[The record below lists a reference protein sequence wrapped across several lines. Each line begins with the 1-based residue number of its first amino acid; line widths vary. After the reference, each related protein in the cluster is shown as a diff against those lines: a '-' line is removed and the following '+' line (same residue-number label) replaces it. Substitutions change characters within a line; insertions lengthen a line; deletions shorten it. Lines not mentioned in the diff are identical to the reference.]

1 MKSLKTKF
9 STIIAS
15 LIIIVIAATAGTLIY
30 QKKVELEADIYRN
43 ARSFAE
49 LTAEHIVSISNQFLP
64 SQSFLFFNR
73 ELTTILK
80 KNPDVEGVKIYNF
93 KGDLLYNFEE
103 EQTKQYSGSTRT
115 ADAEYIP
122 RIKSPNLSLLT
133 KSGQVIYLQ
142 KLDAGEYELVDENGS
157 PIGTNL
163 SGQMQ
168 NIIVPVDNEY
178 AVEYDLTY
186 KNLISRLFT
195 SAANIGII
203 AAIGIFISLI
213 LGLFMA
219 GIVTGPI
226 KKLTEVV
233 GEISKG
239 DFAKRVDI
247 KSKDE
252 VGQLA
257 DSVNKMATD
266 LEAATEA
273 RIFEERVKKE
283 LEIAA
288 NIQQELL
295 PKQLP
300 EIAGIQIAGQIWPAT
315 EVGGDVYDVLT
326 DPQGNT
332 YMYVGDVT
340 GHGVPAGIISAI
352 ANATIVSTIGDGDV
366 ISTVT
371 SVNHVLRTKTA
382 KNLFLT
388 LLLLKYDTNNGAV
401 SYVNAGHEQ
410 VLHYKAASQTA
421 ELTNPGGIA
430 LGLFDDVADKLT
442 EDKIKMDSGDV
453 LVIYSDG
460 IPEAWANEKEQYGI
474 ERFQQALAKA
484 ANGSADQIKQAI
496 YDEVKTFM
504 GSYEQKDDITLLV
517 IKKS

>member
-9 STIIAS
+9 STIVAS
-15 LIIIVIAATAGTLIY
+15 LIIVVIAATAGTLVF

-49 LTAEHIVSISNQFLP
+49 LTAEDITSISNQFLP

-80 KNPDVEGVKIYNF
+80 KNPDIEGVKIYNF
-93 KGDLLYNFEE
+93 NGDVLYDFEE
-103 EQTKQYSGSTRT
+103 EKTQQYSGTLRT
-115 ADAEYIP
+115 VDAALLP

-133 KSGQVIYLQ
+133 KSGDIIFLE
-142 KLDAGEYELVDENGS
+142 KLDAGEYELIDENGS
-157 PIGTNL
+157 PISTKL
-163 SGQMQ
+163 FGQMQ

-203 AAIGIFISLI
+203 AAIGIFISLV

-233 GEISKG
+233 GDIAKG

-252 VGQLA
+252 VGLLA

-295 PKQLP
+295 PKELP
-300 EIAGIQIAGQIWPAT
+300 QIAGIQIAGQIWPAT
-315 EVGGDVYDVLT
+315 EVGGDVYDVIT
-326 DPQGNT
+326 DDKGNT

-352 ANATIVSTIGDGDV
+352 ANATIVSTITDGDV
-366 ISTVT
+366 IGTVT

-388 LLLLKYDTNNGAV
+388 LLLLKYDAKGTV

-410 VLHYKAASQTA
+410 VLHYKASSQVA
-421 ELTNPGGIA
+421 EITNPGGIA

-442 EDKIKMDSGDV
+442 EDTVAMQLGDV

-460 IPEAWANEKEQYGI
+460 IPEAWANEKDQFGM
-474 ERFQQALAKA
+474 ERFQQALIKA
-484 ANGSADQIKQAI
+484 ASGSAEQIKESI
-496 YDEVKTFM
+496 YQEVKTFM
-504 GSYEQKDDITLLV
+504 GTYEQKDDITLLV